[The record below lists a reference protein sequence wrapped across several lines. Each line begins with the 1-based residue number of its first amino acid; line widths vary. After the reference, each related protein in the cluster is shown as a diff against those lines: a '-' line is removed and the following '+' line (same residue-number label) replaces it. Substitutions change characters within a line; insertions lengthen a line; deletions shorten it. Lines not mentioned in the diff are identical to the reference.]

1 MKILITGGAGFIG
14 SNAASILQSKGYHI
28 IAFDNLSLGKKENLD
43 KKVIFIKGDV
53 ENAADLKNLPAGIE
67 YIIHLAA
74 ASSAPMFENDLIG
87 SYKNNCIGFLNI
99 LEYARVKKIKKVIFA
114 STSSIYGDNPTPLK
128 ENQPVTPPNFYSVTK
143 HTMEETAYVYSQ
155 LYNLEIIGFRFM
167 SIYGLH
173 EEHKGRF
180 ANLVSQF
187 IWEIDKNQSPILYG
201 NGTQERDFTNVADVV
216 AVFESIIKKDKK
228 YGFTVFNIGT
238 AKSYNLITLVKI
250 INQVFQKNI
259 PPKFIKSP
267 LKWTAKEQLADLT
280 KIKKELNYQPKISLE
295 QGISEI
301 INNIKRR
308 GLKGEDEN

>member
-14 SNAASILQSKGYHI
+14 SNTANILQVKGYQI

-43 KKVIFIKGDV
+43 SGIKFIKGDV
-53 ENAADLKNLPAGIE
+53 ENIKDLRNLPAGID

-87 SYKNNCIGFLNI
+87 SYKNNVIGFLNI
-99 LEYARVKKIKKVIFA
+99 LEYARIKKIKKVIFA

-128 ENQPVTPPNFYSVTK
+128 EDQQVYPPNFYSVTK
-143 HTMEETAYVYSQ
+143 HTMEETAYAYNQ

-187 IWEIDKNQSPILYG
+187 IWEIDKNQSPVVYG
-201 NGTQERDFTNVADVV
+201 DGTQERDFTNVADVV
-216 AVFESIIKKDKK
+216 AVFESIIEKDKK

-250 INQVFQKNI
+250 INKVMNKNI
-259 PPKFIKSP
+259 VPKFIKSP

-295 QGISEI
+295 QGIKEI
-301 INNIKRR
+301 IRLLKR
-308 GLKGEDEN
+308 